1 MPWWLFGAGLLL
13 AAAGGLAI
21 GRGGLHLQQHGH
33 AGSAAAGKS
42 HERGD
47 SPALLDERGRTEE
60 LLRPLFALAE
70 EARWNPSVESQ
81 LWEKVR
87 ALDVAQVRA
96 AMTNEPPYKLPTLLM
111 ARWAQLDPAAA
122 MAFTEDKHIN
132 FFGTIV
138 FDVWLKTDAA
148 AALAWLQRQPV
159 EDSSELNDSSVPA
172 CRYIYGDYLVE
183 TSPEKALQVAATMS
197 REMQDAILLSLT
209 NLDYKDEAGRRA
221 VLELVEKCEEPV
233 LKNEARRELFRQWFE
248 ADPDAAVQVL
258 EGFDLPEEERESLRN
273 GALYNWAAR
282 FDFRCE
288 DWLVN
293 QEGLCGS
300 SIQKRLL
307 WRHFGQLPGQV
318 GNWLE
323 ERGATT
329 EHYRQLADAARADG
343 YMPGYSGADNVGTV
357 EFISPLIAQ
366 WRKLDP
372 AAADAWLEEAKQ
384 EKQKEEG
391 P

>member
-21 GRGGLHLQQHGH
+21 GRGGLHLPQHGD

-47 SPALLDERGRTEE
+47 STSLLDERGRTDE
-60 LLRPLFALAE
+60 LLRSLISLAE
-70 EARWNPSVESQ
+70 EARWNPSLEAQ

-96 AMTNEPPYKLPTLLM
+96 ALAAGPHDRLPLLLM

-122 MAFTEDKHIN
+122 MMSATEDESISLLLVP
-132 FFGTIV
+132 TV
-138 FDVWLKTDAA
+138 FEVWLKADPS
-148 AALAWLQRQPV
+148 AALEWLQRQPGSDAIAV
-159 EDSSELNDSSVPA
+159 
-172 CRYIYGDYLVE
+172 CRYRYGDHLVE
-183 TSPEKALQVAATMS
+183 TTPEKALQVAATMS

-221 VLELVEKCEEPV
+221 VLDLVEKCEEPA
-233 LKNEARRELFRQWFE
+233 LKNEARKELFRRWFE
-248 ADPDAAVQVL
+248 SDPNAAVQVL

-273 GALYNWAAR
+273 GALYKWAAR

-323 ERGATT
+323 EHGATT

-357 EFISPLIAQ
+357 EFIAPLIAG

-384 EKQKEEG
+384 EEQKEEG